1 LVQRHGR
8 PGSAASRIIDAIR
21 KHEWNQT
28 PLQLVVSVQMLDM
41 LRHVLI
47 LHRGAE
53 PRLAEL
59 YVEAVEDLAR
69 VGPEKLDPHLVL
81 AGQER
86 FPIKERED
94 RGVFAVAMVAMADL
108 LVTGNL
114 RDFLTPKCEAIET
127 RTIKGRGGK
136 RHLHVLHVQI
146 HARPDGGRLL
156 VADPVD
162 AIAWLDEKIEITADA
177 IRAHYAGHKRLRA
190 MNLGRWP
197 RRRPRMR

>member
-1 LVQRHGR
+1 MRICADLTVWIQDELVQRHGR

-21 KHEWNQT
+21 QHEWNQT

-69 VGPEKLDPHLVL
+69 VGPEQLDPHLVL

-86 FPIKERED
+86 FPIKDRED
-94 RGVFAVAMVAMADL
+94 QGVFAVAMVAMTDL

-114 RDFLTPKCEAIET
+114 RDFVTPKCEAIET

-136 RHLHVLHVQI
+136 RHLHVQI
-146 HARPDGGRLL
+146 HARPDGGTLL

-177 IRAHYAGHKRLRA
+177 IRARYAGHKRLSVR
-190 MNLGRWP
+190 
-197 RRRPRMR
+197 